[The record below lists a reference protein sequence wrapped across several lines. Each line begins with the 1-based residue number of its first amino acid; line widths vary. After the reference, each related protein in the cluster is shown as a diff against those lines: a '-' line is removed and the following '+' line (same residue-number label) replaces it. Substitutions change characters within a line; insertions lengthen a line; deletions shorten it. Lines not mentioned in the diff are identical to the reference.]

1 MRSATSSDDSDERLR
16 THDRGPGLT
25 SPPFGTSTETTG
37 VDWPTFVCA
46 SLLRANRSI
55 DAAER
60 VSGQRRYD
68 ETVFYRLSIV
78 QRAQQAGFT
87 LHEIQELFT
96 GFVEGT
102 PAPER
107 WKQLST
113 KKLEELDTQLSQIQ
127 FMQSLLR
134 EMMDNCHCDTLE
146 TCGKGLFR
154 QIGGLSDPEVSN
166 CCSPKR

>member
-1 MRSATSSDDSDERLR
+1 M
-16 THDRGPGLT
+16 
-25 SPPFGTSTETTG
+25 
-37 VDWPTFVCA
+37 A
-46 SLLRANRSI
+46 SLTISQVATRVGLRSSALRYYEQIGLI

-113 KKLEELDTQLSQIQ
+113 KKLEELATQLSQIQ

-154 QIGGLSDPEVSN
+154 QIGGLNDPEVSN
-166 CCSPKR
+166 CCSPKRSRTKGLQ

>member
-1 MRSATSSDDSDERLR
+1 MASLTISQVANRVGLR
-16 THDRGPGLT
+16 TSALRYYEQVGLI
-25 SPPFGTSTETTG
+25 E
-37 VDWPTFVCA
+37 
-46 SLLRANRSI
+46 
-55 DAAER
+55 AAER

-113 KKLEELDTQLSQIQ
+113 KKLEELATQLSQIQ

-146 TCGKGLFR
+146 TCGKGIFH
-154 QIGGLSDPEVSN
+154 QIGGLSDQGVSN
-166 CCSPKR
+166 CCSPKRSRTKGLQ

>member
-1 MRSATSSDDSDERLR
+1 M
-16 THDRGPGLT
+16 
-25 SPPFGTSTETTG
+25 
-37 VDWPTFVCA
+37 A
-46 SLLRANRSI
+46 SLTISQVAKRVGLRSSAIRYYEQIGLI

-87 LHEIQELFT
+87 LQEIQELFT

-113 KKLEELDTQLSQIQ
+113 KKLEELATQLSQIQ

-134 EMMDNCHCDTLE
+134 EMMANCHCDTLE
-146 TCGKGLFR
+146 TCGKGIFH
-154 QIGGLSDPEVSN
+154 QIGGLSDQGVSN
-166 CCSPKR
+166 CCSPKRSRTKGLQ

>member
-1 MRSATSSDDSDERLR
+1 MATLTISQVAKHVGLR
-16 THDRGPGLT
+16 TSALRYYEQIGLLE
-25 SPPFGTSTETTG
+25 P
-37 VDWPTFVCA
+37 
-46 SLLRANRSI
+46 
-55 DAAER
+55 AER

-87 LHEIQELFT
+87 LQEIQELFT

-113 KKLEELDTQLSQIQ
+113 KKLEELATQLSQIQ

-134 EMMDNCHCDTLE
+134 EMMANCHCHTLE
-146 TCGKGLFR
+146 TCGKGIFH
-154 QIGGLSDPEVSN
+154 QIGGLSDQGVSN
-166 CCSPKR
+166 CCSPKRSRTKGSQ

>member
-1 MRSATSSDDSDERLR
+1 M
-16 THDRGPGLT
+16 
-25 SPPFGTSTETTG
+25 
-37 VDWPTFVCA
+37 A
-46 SLLRANRSI
+46 SLTISQVANRVGLRSSALRYYEQIGLI

-87 LHEIQELFT
+87 LQEIQELFT

-113 KKLEELDTQLSQIQ
+113 KKLQELAAQMSQIR
-127 FMQSLLR
+127 FMQGLLQ
-134 EMMDNCHCDTLE
+134 EMMANCRCDTLE
-146 TCGKGLFR
+146 TCGKGLFH
-154 QIGGLSDPEVSN
+154 QIGARNDKGVSN
-166 CCSPKR
+166 CCPPK

>member
-1 MRSATSSDDSDERLR
+1 M
-16 THDRGPGLT
+16 
-25 SPPFGTSTETTG
+25 
-37 VDWPTFVCA
+37 A
-46 SLLRANRSI
+46 SLTISQVANRVGLRSSALRYYEQIGLI

-113 KKLEELDTQLSQIQ
+113 KKLEELATQLSQIQ
-127 FMQSLLR
+127 FMQSVLR

-154 QIGGLSDPEVSN
+154 QIGELNDQGVSN
-166 CCSPKR
+166 CCSPKRSRTKGLQ